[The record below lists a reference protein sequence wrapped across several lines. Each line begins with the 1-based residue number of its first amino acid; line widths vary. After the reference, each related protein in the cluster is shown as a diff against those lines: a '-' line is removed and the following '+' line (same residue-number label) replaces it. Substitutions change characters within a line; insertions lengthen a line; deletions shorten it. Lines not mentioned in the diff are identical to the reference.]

1 MDRVESSLC
10 RLRDAVSR
18 FVVPSVALCDVGI
31 LRAQIE
37 LRQLA
42 LEDIEVIR
50 RRLRS
55 IGRCEGGRR
64 RRGSSQTSVKAGRVF
79 PPNKVIPRF
88 DFAKNATP

>member
-1 MDRVESSLC
+1 VLQGVLKMDRIESSLC

-18 FVVPSVALCDVGI
+18 FVVPSAARDVRI

-42 LEDIEVIR
+42 LEDIEAIR

-55 IGRCEGGRR
+55 IVRWEAGHR
-64 RRGSSQTSVKAGRVF
+64 RRGSSQTRGASRARLPAQQYN
-79 PPNKVIPRF
+79 PPI
-88 DFAKNATP
+88 